1 MSTPTAEDRAEKRYP
16 CEASPNFDGEISYG
30 KSWREAYA
38 TCIREEVEPLEA
50 DNEKMLASG
59 NRMCALLCLFYRE
72 AHMSLP
78 YPARK
83 DLVDMVNEWAEITGQ
98 QPEQR

>member
-1 MSTPTAEDRAEKRYP
+1 MFQSLDQRHRAEG
-16 CEASPNFDGEISYG
+16 FT
-30 KSWREAYA
+30 

-50 DNEKMLASG
+50 KNEKMLASG